1 MLRSLMF
8 ATAALGL
15 SLAPA
20 FAQETEVTEG
30 QKLTRLNFESI
41 DTTGKGYIHMGDL
54 EGFVESVFLGMDYDN
69 DGKVTYTE
77 FSSWDP
83 GYQQVAEHEGRPE
96 AYATATKILFALWDI
111 DGNGNISRSEM
122 RRATNVDFQRA
133 DLDNNAVLT
142 PEEFKN
148 FNVIL
153 IFRAA
158 IRPDL

>member
-1 MLRSLMF
+1 MLRSLAF

-15 SLAPA
+15 SLAPT
-20 FAQETEVTEG
+20 FAQETAATEG
-30 QKLTRLNFESI
+30 QKLTRLTFESI
-41 DTTGKGYIHMGDL
+41 DTTGKCYIHMGDL
-54 EGFVESVFLGMDYDN
+54 EKFAESVFLGMDYDN
-69 DGKVTYTE
+69 DAKITYAE

-83 GYQQVAEHEGRPE
+83 GYQLVAEHEGRPG

-111 DGNGNISRSEM
+111 NGNGTISRSEM
-122 RRATNVDFQRA
+122 RRATNLDFQRA
-133 DLDNNAVLT
+133 DRNNDAVLT
-142 PEEFKN
+142 PKEFKN